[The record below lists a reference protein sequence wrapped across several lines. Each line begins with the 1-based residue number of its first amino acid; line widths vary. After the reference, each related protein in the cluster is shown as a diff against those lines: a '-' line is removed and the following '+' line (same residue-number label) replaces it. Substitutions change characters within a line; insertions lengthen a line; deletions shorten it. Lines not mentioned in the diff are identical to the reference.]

1 MTKQPEALRLAD
13 VLIGSPQFTGTPI
26 WQAADML
33 RAQNALIE
41 DLQKALREVPN
52 TQLQYADHIRRQH
65 EAIQKLR
72 RALDLMTAAYPTAF
86 ERGIAVK
93 ALKDTEG
100 L

>member
-33 RAQNALIE
+33 R
-41 DLQKALREVPN
+41 
-52 TQLQYADHIRRQH
+52 RQH
-65 EAIQKLR
+65 EAIKVLR
-72 RALDLMTAAYPTAF
+72 GALDHTKDYAPIDSYVVVMAQQ
-86 ERGIAVK
+86 
-93 ALKDTEG
+93 ALKETDG